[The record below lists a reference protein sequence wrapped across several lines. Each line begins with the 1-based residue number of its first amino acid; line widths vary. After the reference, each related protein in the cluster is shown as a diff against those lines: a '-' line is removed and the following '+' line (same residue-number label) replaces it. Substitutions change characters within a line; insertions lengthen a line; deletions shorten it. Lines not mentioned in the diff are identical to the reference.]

1 MKQKLDKEHVDLLTD
16 LQQSYQE
23 IARALGNL
31 AIDEI
36 VAQTQLDSIQLE
48 KLHFTQQFKDL
59 QTRETQLINQL
70 KERYGEGQIDLTDGT
85 FTESG
90 Q

>member
-1 MKQKLDKEHVDLLTD
+1 MKRKLDKEHVDQLTD

-23 IARALGNL
+23 ITRALGNL
-31 AIDEI
+31 AVDEI
-36 VAQTQLDSIQLE
+36 VAQTQLDAIQQE
-48 KLHFTQQFKDL
+48 KLRFTQQFKDL